1 MFDHNWLGCTVVIG
15 TLLLSGCGART
26 SPAPVIL
33 LNSQPTEESGGY
45 TDSTYTVQAGDTL
58 FGIAWYTGNDY
69 RDIAQYNG
77 LSAPY
82 RIFPGQTLRL
92 TAPAAPKP
100 ISAESNPGVIV
111 SPAPRQ
117 AVPSVAFSSTGI
129 VSTPPTQNTG
139 LTTEESSQRVI
150 DPHQS
155 QKYGESENLV
165 NKYESKCDKN
175 SSQSVNSTS
184 PNGFP
189 DKVSCWV
196 WPAVGE
202 IVETFDNAES
212 GNKGVDIAGPLGS
225 DVVAAA
231 DGKVVYSGSALRG
244 YGNLV
249 IIKHTDSFLSA
260 YAYNDTILVN
270 ERDWV
275 VAGQKIATMG
285 SSGTDSV
292 RLHFEVRYRGK
303 SLDPLK
309 YLPKQ

>member
-1 MFDHNWLGCTVVIG
+1 MLKYNWLGCTVVI
-15 TLLLSGCGART
+15 TSALLVGCGART
-26 SPAPVIL
+26 TPAPIVL
-33 LNSQPTEESGGY
+33 LNSQPSEETGGY
-45 TDSTYTVQAGDTL
+45 TDATYTVKPGDTL

-69 RDIAQYNG
+69 RDIAQYNN
-77 LSAPY
+77 LAEPY
-82 RIFPGQTLRL
+82 RIFPGQSLRL
-92 TAPAAPKP
+92 TPPAALKTAPTAVRVT
-100 ISAESNPGVIV
+100 SA
-111 SPAPRQ
+111 PAPR
-117 AVPSVAFSSTGI
+117 PSVPTVVSTGSE
-129 VSTPPTQNTG
+129 VASATPTQGTG
-139 LTTEESSQRVI
+139 LTTINPTQRVI
-150 DPHQS
+150 DQPQS
-155 QKYGESENLV
+155 HGYGESENFV
-165 NKYESKCDKN
+165 NKHESKCDKN
-175 SSQSVNSTS
+175 SSSSVNSTS
-184 PNGFP
+184 QNGFP
-189 DKVSCWV
+189 DKISCWV

-202 IVETFDNAES
+202 IVETFDIAES

-249 IIKHTDSFLSA
+249 IIKHTESFLSA
-260 YAYNDTILVN
+260 YAYNNSILVN